1 MGYGIHVCMTVYS
14 HSRLSC
20 FEQCSQKYKL
30 QYVDKVETEVEG
42 SVEAFLGTQAHET
55 LEKLYKDLMHQKT
68 NTLPDL
74 LDFLRAQWAKNW
86 SDSIVIVNKEYNSEN
101 YQKMAEKYIS
111 DYYYRYKPFD
121 QGRTIALEQ
130 RILIN
135 LDESGEFKLQGF
147 IDRLTEK
154 KDGFYEIH
162 DYKTNSRLPLP
173 EYIKTDRQLALYSIG
188 VKNQYPDVAH
198 VRLIWHFLKFDKEID
213 STRTDSELALLK
225 KDTIA
230 LIEKIEREE
239 TFAASPSFLC
249 EWCEFKPLC
258 RQWSHHYKIKEKPAN
273 EYLAD
278 TGLNLVNRYAEIKNK
293 QKLVNM
299 ELDAEITKLEEAL
312 VLFSSKEHIDCV
324 FGTQNKVRITD
335 SIRYVCP
342 PKNSKE
348 RQRLEQTLREYG
360 KYDLVTALDT
370 AALNSIL
377 LEREWETDVV
387 TALEKLVQ
395 LEKKKRLYVSKLK
408 EK

>member
-1 MGYGIHVCMTVYS
+1 MTVYS

>member
-30 QYVDKVETEVEG
+30 QYIDKIETEVEG
-42 SVEAFLGTQAHET
+42 SVEAFLGTRVHET
-55 LEKLYKDLMHQKT
+55 LEKLYQDLSHQKD
-68 NTLPDL
+68 NSLMDL
-74 LDFLRAQWAKNW
+74 LGFLRAEWIKNW

-101 YQKMAEKYIS
+101 YLKMAEKYIS
-111 DYYYRYKPFD
+111 DYFLRYTPFD

-135 LDESGEFKLQGF
+135 LDDAGDFKLQGF

-213 STRTDSELALLK
+213 STRTDTELAMLK

-239 TFAASPSFLC
+239 TFPASPSFLC

-258 RQWSHHYKIKEKPAN
+258 RQWSHLYKIHEKPSN

-278 TGLNLVNRYAEIKNK
+278 SGVNLVNRYAELKNK
-293 QKLVNM
+293 QKLVNI
-299 ELDAEITKLEEAL
+299 ELDAEIIKLEEAL
-312 VLFSSKEHIDCV
+312 IRFAEKELVDCV
-324 FGTQNKVRITD
+324 FGSNNKVRI
-335 SIRYVCP
+335 SESKRYVCP

-348 RQRLEQTLREYG
+348 RLRLEQLLKEYG
-360 KYDLVTALDT
+360 KYDSVTALDT
-370 AALNSIL
+370 AALNNVL
-377 LEREWETDVV
+377 LEKQWEATVM